1 MDTKKWQSIGTVLG
15 ETNID
20 HFYFS
25 LKNYKAKKGDIIT
38 TESKIPSSEGN
49 IIPSDK
55 PGLGIELNLK
65 VIVANSPYKG
75 KKLHLSMDT
84 KPYYVDDD

>member
-1 MDTKKWQSIGTVLG
+1 MNKKKWISIGTVLG

-38 TESKIPSSEGN
+38 T
-49 IIPSDK
+49 
-55 PGLGIELNLK
+55 GLKFPLVK
-65 VIVANSPYKG
+65 VILCRLQYGAKNFI
-75 KKLHLSMDT
+75 D
-84 KPYYVDDD
+84 

>member
-1 MDTKKWQSIGTVLG
+1 MNKNKWQSIGTVLG

-38 TESKIPSSEGN
+38 TESKIP
-49 IIPSDK
+49 
-55 PGLGIELNLK
+55 
-65 VIVANSPYKG
+65 
-75 KKLHLSMDT
+75 
-84 KPYYVDDD
+84 